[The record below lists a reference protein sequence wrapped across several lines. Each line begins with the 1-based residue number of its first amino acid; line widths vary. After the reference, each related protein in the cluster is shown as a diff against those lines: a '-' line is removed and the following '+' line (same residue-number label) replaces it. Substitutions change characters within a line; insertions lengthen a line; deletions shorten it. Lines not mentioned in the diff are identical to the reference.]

1 MKRDDP
7 RALALRIL
15 EEVEGTGA
23 FADTQ
28 LGRTLAGTRL
38 DPRDAALLTRL
49 VYGTIA
55 WQLRLDWTLEH
66 LAARPI
72 TEIDAPVVATLRLG
86 LLQILFLER
95 VPAHAAV
102 NTSVDLARARAGGG
116 AARFVNAILRRALRE
131 GERPPP
137 DAARDPVRHLSIVW
151 SHPLWLVESLGTELG
166 LARTA
171 RLLEAHQQAAP
182 TCLRINLNL
191 ESRDAALAR
200 LRALGLDVRA
210 GRFADTAILL
220 DSPLGRIG
228 QGPTQRAAG
237 FPADARA
244 SEPALRSAQSGPSEQ
259 RGTRRPGRSGP
270 AEAEAS
276 LGVAFQSE
284 ASQLAAA
291 ALGVRPGERVAD
303 LCAAPGGKTGALA
316 CGLDSNGQLVAAD
329 LTPLAVRTMGNRL
342 GRAPGLGL
350 LCQDGRR
357 PALRHEAF
365 DAVLL
370 DAPCTGL
377 GTLRQHPEIR
387 WRRQPADIE
396 RAHAIQ
402 LALLVAAADLVR
414 PAGRLV
420 YATCTLGRRE
430 NDDVVA
436 SFLAHDSRF
445 VRDPIA
451 RWLPAAALSLIDPD
465 QTLRT
470 APDLHGLD
478 GFFAVRLVR
487 RADM

>member
-1 MKRDDP
+1 MTRDDP
-7 RALALRIL
+7 RALALGIL
-15 EEVEGTGA
+15 EAVENTGA

-28 LGRTLAGTRL
+28 LGRTLAQARL
-38 DPRDAALLTRL
+38 DPRDAGLLTRL

-72 TEIDAPVVATLRLG
+72 IKIDAPVVATLRLG
-86 LLQILFLER
+86 LFQILFLER
-95 VPAHAAV
+95 VPPHAAV

-131 GERPPP
+131 GERTPP
-137 DAARDPVRHLSIVW
+137 DATADPVRHLSIVW
-151 SHPLWLVESLGTELG
+151 SHPDWLVESLCTELG

-171 RLLEAHQQAAP
+171 GLLEANQQAAP
-182 TCLRINLNL
+182 TCLRINPNL
-191 ESRDAALAR
+191 ESRDAALTR

-210 GRFADTAILL
+210 GHFADTAVRL
-220 DSPLGRIG
+220 DSALGKIR
-228 QGPTQRAAG
+228 QQ
-237 FPADARA
+237 
-244 SEPALRSAQSGPSEQ
+244 LAQH
-259 RGTRRPGRSGP
+259 PGRSGP
-270 AEAEAS
+270 VQAES
-276 LGVAFQSE
+276 VLGVAFQSE

-316 CGLDSNGQLVAAD
+316 ESLGTEGRLIASD
-329 LTPLAVRTMGNRL
+329 LTPQAVRTLGGRL
-342 GRAPGLGL
+342 GRPPGLGL
-350 LCQDGRR
+350 LCQDGTR
-357 PALRHEAF
+357 PALRHCAF

-387 WRRQPADIE
+387 WRRPAADLE
-396 RAHAIQ
+396 RAHALQ
-402 LALLVAAADLVR
+402 LALLGAAADLVR

-430 NDDVVA
+430 NDDVVE
-436 SFLAHDSRF
+436 SFLTQDSRF

-451 RWLPAAALSLIDPD
+451 PWLPAAALPLIDPD
-465 QTLRT
+465 GTLRT

-487 RADM
+487 RANT